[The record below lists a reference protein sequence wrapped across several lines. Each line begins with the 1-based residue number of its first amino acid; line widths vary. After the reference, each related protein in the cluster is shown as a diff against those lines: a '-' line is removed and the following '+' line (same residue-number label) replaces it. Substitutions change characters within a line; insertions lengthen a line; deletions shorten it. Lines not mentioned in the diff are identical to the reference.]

1 MKTSRAIK
9 KLASVLKYLA
19 VWAEPA
25 PIHPPE
31 QNLAESA
38 IETDRDKRDKSRKDR
53 RDKRDKERDLRRDK
67 GCMGR

>member
-1 MKTSRAIK
+1 MKAIK

-38 IETDRDKRDKSRKDR
+38 TDTDRDLRDKNRKDRKDKRDKKREHKH
-53 RDKRDKERDLRRDK
+53 DKS
-67 GCMGR
+67 CML